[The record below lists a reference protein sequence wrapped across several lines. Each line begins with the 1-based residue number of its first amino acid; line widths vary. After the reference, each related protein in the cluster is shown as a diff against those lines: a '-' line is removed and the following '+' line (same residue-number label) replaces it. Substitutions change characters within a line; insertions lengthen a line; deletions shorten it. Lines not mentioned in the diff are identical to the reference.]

1 MISKK
6 TRRKHLHDGCAS
18 LRFYILYKRV
28 LTTHIFDSL
37 ILFLIIFL
45 LFWCRFIAASK
56 TYNWLWIYRILNV
69 VGLCAIYKDVGEN
82 EWEIDFSSWPNTTA
96 CIVWVGRENQYN
108 LMFFS
113 IWTVCKIEVDRTWT
127 SIKICLV
134 CRTVW

>member
-28 LTTHIFDSL
+28 LTMHIFDSL

-45 LFWCRFIAASK
+45 LFWCHFIATSK
-56 TYNWLWIYRILNV
+56 TYICTWMYWILNV
-69 VGLCAIYKDVGEN
+69 VGLFAIYKDGGKI
-82 EWEIDFSSWPNTTA
+82 EWETDLPGWPNAAA
-96 CIVWVGRENQYN
+96 CIVRGGSEYQYN
-108 LMFFS
+108 LMLFS

-134 CRTVW
+134 CLTVW